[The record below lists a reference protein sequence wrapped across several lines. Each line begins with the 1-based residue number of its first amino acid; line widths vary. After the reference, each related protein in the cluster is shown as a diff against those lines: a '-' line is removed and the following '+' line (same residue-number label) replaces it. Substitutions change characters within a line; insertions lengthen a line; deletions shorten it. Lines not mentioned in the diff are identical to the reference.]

1 MKTKQVNIRH
11 VGFYLLLWLLL
22 AIVLSMTSCNKSTH
36 RFEDS
41 PIDSVKVQS
50 IIYDQPTCAYLNQ
63 TDYSMHVAKVKYM
76 AEVYDFI
83 IYSNDK
89 IIDNLAKLCLKKYG
103 KVSDELLYEEYIN
116 YNNYISSHIDELSE
130 SIYHKQKMKDTV
142 KNRNDSEEKD
152 TIVGINIVK
161 QSNTKTTDNN
171 GTNNNNLHR

>member
-22 AIVLSMTSCNKSTH
+22 AIVLSITSCNKPAH

-63 TDYSMHVAKVKYM
+63 TDYSMHVASVKHM

-83 IYSNDK
+83 IYSDNK
-89 IIDNLAKLCLKKYG
+89 IIDHLTKLCLKKYG
-103 KVSDELLYEEYIN
+103 KVSDELLYNEYID
-116 YNNYISSHIDELSE
+116 YNNYIFSHMGELSE
-130 SIYHKQKMKDTV
+130 SMYHKQKMKDTV
-142 KNRNDSEEKD
+142 KNRNDSEKD
-152 TIVGINIVK
+152 TIIGINVIK
-161 QSNTKTTDNN
+161 QSNTKTIDNN
-171 GTNNNNLHR
+171 GTNSNNVHR